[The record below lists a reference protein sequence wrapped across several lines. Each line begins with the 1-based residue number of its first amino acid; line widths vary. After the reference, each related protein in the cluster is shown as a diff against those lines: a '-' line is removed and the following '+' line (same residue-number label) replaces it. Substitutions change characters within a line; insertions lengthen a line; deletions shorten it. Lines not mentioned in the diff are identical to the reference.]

1 MEKLKLVEKFLKENG
16 MYFDIEG
23 FRSELQNKQQEYFIL
38 QKDIRKKLGV
48 EDLNLNDNKAIINA
62 LYKNDI
68 YPECLTLEF
77 LIKNNTDNEI
87 YNLLLKEKRLKQFL
101 HQYGERLNNQI
112 CKDGRIRSEWK
123 MDGSKTG
130 RMASSNP
137 NLQAFPK
144 ITKRYF
150 KPKEGYVYVIG
161 DYGQIE
167 LRVLAE
173 LSNDI
178 VMLNAFREGKDIHA
192 ETASAIFNKSIGNI
206 SDIERA
212 VGKKVNFAQCYG
224 VSAYGLRKIIKKEA
238 KFDISLSQA
247 NRVISAFYEKYPDIL
262 VFHNKLLISKTI
274 SSLGGETWSDIK
286 KGDRLRYNLPIQ
298 ATAAEGLKEAL
309 KLLVGELKDEWKLVN
324 VVHDEIVLEVPRED
338 AKNVSILLEKI
349 MILGMKS
356 LLKSVPI
363 EVDIRIQ
370 ENWDK

>member
-1 MEKLKLVEKFLKENG
+1 
-16 MYFDIEG
+16 
-23 FRSELQNKQQEYFIL
+23 
-38 QKDIRKKLGV
+38 
-48 EDLNLNDNKAIINA
+48 
-62 LYKNDI
+62 
-68 YPECLTLEF
+68 
-77 LIKNNTDNEI
+77 
-87 YNLLLKEKRLKQFL
+87 
-101 HQYGERLNNQI
+101 
-112 CKDGRIRSEWK
+112 